1 MDKKQYYV
9 APATTVVAME
19 TTEFMQSSGTEK
31 TLQSPSTD
39 SDQQIENAIWD

>member
-1 MDKKQYYV
+1 MNKKQYYV
-9 APATTVVAME
+9 APATTVVTMD

-31 TLQSPSTD
+31 NLQPSSTD